1 MKSKLFLLISVVLFA
16 CGNNNTDKKAT
27 AEKAENEHAG
37 HTMSM
42 PEDEKGYADS
52 VNSGLIKEDTLKG
65 SPHRTAMNTIGNT
78 HVHIEYSSPGVKGR
92 VIWGGLVAM
101 DKVWVAGAH
110 DATSIRFYKDV
121 LIDNKKIAAGTYAF
135 FTIPGRDSW
144 TLILNTRFNPH
155 LADEYQQAEDVL
167 RVQVKPEAHVFTPR
181 LTYTVDKTADDAG
194 VIRLAWDSIRV
205 SLPFKTI

>member
-121 LIDNKKIAAGTYAF
+121 LIDNKKIAAGTYGF
-135 FTIPGRDSW
+135 FAIPGKESW
-144 TLILNTRFNPH
+144 TLILNTRFNQH

>member
-1 MKSKLFLLISVVLFA
+1 MKSKLFLLISVVLLS
-16 CGNNNTDKKAT
+16 CGNNNTDKTAT
-27 AEKAENEHAG
+27 PTKAENGHAG

-144 TLILNTRFNPH
+144 TLILNTRFNQH

>member
-144 TLILNTRFNPH
+144 TLILNTRFNQH